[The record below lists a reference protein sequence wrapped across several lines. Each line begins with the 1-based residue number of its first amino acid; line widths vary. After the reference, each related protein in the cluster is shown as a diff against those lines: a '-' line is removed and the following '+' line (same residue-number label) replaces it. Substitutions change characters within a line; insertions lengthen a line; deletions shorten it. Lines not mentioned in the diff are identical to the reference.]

1 MLKIEL
7 DQAAGIAIL
16 RPESALTEADF
27 LSASQ
32 EIDPYIEETGK
43 LQGLVIHVKSFP
55 GWQSFSA
62 LCKHL
67 TFVREHHKKISHIA
81 LVTDS
86 ALGNLAENI
95 ATHFISA
102 EIKHFQFNQL
112 EEAKSWIRQD
122 EQV

>member
-43 LQGLVIHVKSFP
+43 LQGLVIHVESFP

-86 ALGNLAENI
+86 VIGNLAENI

>member
-43 LQGLVIHVKSFP
+43 LQGLVIHVESFP

>member
-1 MLKIEL
+1 MLKIDL
-7 DQAAGIAIL
+7 DKVTGIAVL
-16 RPESALTEADF
+16 HPESALTEADF

-32 EIDPYIEETGK
+32 KIDPYIEETGK
-43 LQGLVIHVKSFP
+43 LQGLVIHVESFP

-86 ALGNLAENI
+86 VLGNLAENI
-95 ATHFISA
+95 ATHFVSA
-102 EIKHFQFNQL
+102 EIKHFQFSQL
-112 EEAKSWIRQD
+112 EEAKSWILQD
-122 EQV
+122 DSV

>member
-43 LQGLVIHVKSFP
+43 LQ
-55 GWQSFSA
+55 
-62 LCKHL
+62 
-67 TFVREHHKKISHIA
+67 
-81 LVTDS
+81 
-86 ALGNLAENI
+86 
-95 ATHFISA
+95 
-102 EIKHFQFNQL
+102 
-112 EEAKSWIRQD
+112 
-122 EQV
+122 